1 MHKSDLINAIAKET
15 SLTKIDCEKV
25 VNATLT
31 IITKTLKKK
40 QPVVFIGF
48 GTFKVARVKARKGR
62 NPKTGKEIQI
72 KASNRIRFAAGK
84 NLKEEIN

>member
-25 VNATLT
+25 VNATIAT
-31 IITKTLKKK
+31 ITKTLKKK
-40 QPVVFIGF
+40 HPVVLIGF
-48 GTFKVARVKARKGR
+48 GTFKVVRVKARKGR
-62 NPKTGKEIQI
+62 NPQTGKELQI
-72 KASNRIRFAAGK
+72 KASNRVRFAAGK